1 MARAERKLTDSFD
14 GQRTRRAA
22 KSAPLAV
29 PAVATSPAAVSV
41 VKGATKRT
49 NAMASVVAAKSAAK
63 QIKAT
68 PAVTPL
74 LRRGSKDE
82 SVRPTPGERDLLA
95 ERDAEAARDGA
106 VAALQRRVAELNRAL
121 EESDELRAQQVQA
134 HVDNPIS
141 FLERKS

>member
-29 PAVATSPAAVSV
+29 PAVAASPAAVSV

-49 NAMASVVAAKSAAK
+49 NAMASVVAKSAAK
-63 QIKAT
+63 IKAT

>member
-1 MARAERKLTDSFD
+1 MAALLARAERKLTDSFD

-29 PAVATSPAAVSV
+29 PAVAASPAAVSV

-63 QIKAT
+63 IKAT

-134 HVDNPIS
+134 HVDNASS
-141 FLERKS
+141 F